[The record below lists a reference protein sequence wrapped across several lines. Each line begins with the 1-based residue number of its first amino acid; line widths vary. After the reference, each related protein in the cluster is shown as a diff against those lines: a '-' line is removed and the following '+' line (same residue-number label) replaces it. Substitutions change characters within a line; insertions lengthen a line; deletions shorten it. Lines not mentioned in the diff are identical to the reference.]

1 MSIAE
6 SSLHPLALPTTSL
19 RVLVT
24 GVEQNEG
31 AHVARTLAAAG
42 HHVFTHSFTL
52 DAAEHLAGRVAD
64 DDGIAH
70 PVAADLTLESDVD
83 NMFTHLERRYGGI
96 DALVHTAWLPGPETA
111 CHSLSEI
118 RPADWGRF
126 TYDHM
131 ALLFHTTR
139 RAAVSL
145 HRTGSIGSIVTVTG
159 LDTLRRITDTDRGP
173 ARDSMDGAIES
184 FALAAGRE
192 PGSNFL
198 RINNIRLVPTPT
210 PETSVTAA
218 APVRLEAVLPELI
231 DPTSDIG
238 SGGIFTAY
246 TSFPAP
252 VR

>member
-6 SSLHPLALPTTSL
+6 PSLHPLPRPATSL

-31 AHVARTLAAAG
+31 AHVARMLAAAG
-42 HHVFTHSFTL
+42 HHVFTHSFTINT
-52 DAAEHLAGRVAD
+52 AERLSGRITD
-64 DDGIAH
+64 DGGIAH

-83 NMFTHLERRYGGI
+83 NMFLDLEGRHGGI
-96 DALVHTAWLPGPETA
+96 NALVHTAWLPGPETA
-111 CHSLSEI
+111 CHSLSRI

-145 HRTGSIGSIVTVTG
+145 HRTGGIGSIVTVSG
-159 LDTLRRITDTDRGP
+159 LDTIRRITDTDRGP

-184 FALAAGRE
+184 FTLAAGCE
-192 PGSNFL
+192 LGGNLS
-198 RINNIRLVPTPT
+198 RINNIRLVPTPA
-210 PETSVTAA
+210 PETSAAA
-218 APVRLEAVLPELI
+218 APPRLEAVLPELI
-231 DPTSDIG
+231 DPASNIG
-238 SGGIFTAY
+238 SGDIFTAY